1 MNPEIWF
8 SYMGNFAIVGWVLL
22 AVYPQRKAWLFQIT
36 GLIMPA
42 LMGVVYA
49 VFMLPHLAGTS
60 GAGYGSLAQVH
71 ALFNNPPLLLAGW
84 IHYLAFDLAV
94 GTYIAMQSD
103 KIGLS
108 RIIQIPLLFL
118 TFMFGPIGLMAFV
131 IIKFCK
137 KASEAVFNKAIIKG
151 ETA

>member
-8 SYMGNFAIVGWVLL
+8 SYMGNFAIVGWLLLVL
-22 AVYPQRKAWLFQIT
+22 YPRRKAWLYQLT

-42 LMGVVYA
+42 LMGIAYA
-49 VFMLPHLAGTS
+49 VFMLPHLAGTV

-118 TFMFGPIGLMAFV
+118 TFMFGPIGLMGFV
-131 IIKFCK
+131 VIKYIKQGSESLLK
-137 KASEAVFNKAIIKG
+137 KAFTQG

>member
-8 SYMGNFAIVGWVLL
+8 SHISNFAMVGWVIL
-22 AVYPQRKAWLFQIT
+22 AVYPRRKAWLFQLT
-36 GLIMPA
+36 GLVMPA
-42 LMGVVYA
+42 LMGIAYA
-49 VFMLPHLAGTS
+49 VFMLPHFAGTS

-94 GTYIAMQSD
+94 GTYIAMKSD
-103 KIGLS
+103 EIGLS
-108 RIIQIPLLFL
+108 RILQLPLLFL
-118 TFMFGPIGLMAFV
+118 TLMFGPIGLLAFV
-131 IIKFCK
+131 LMK
-137 KASEAVFNKAIIKG
+137 SLNKATAPLFKG